1 MYLFLYLIL
10 NPVMYIVRVV
20 LFNSEVK
27 METIKK
33 KDKSVVQIYLTEK
46 QKQQLKQLAAKEGM
60 TMTGYVVDVIR
71 QNSK

>member
-1 MYLFLYLIL
+1 
-10 NPVMYIVRVV
+10 
-20 LFNSEVK
+20 

-33 KDKSVVQIYLTEK
+33 KDKSLVQIYLTAK
-46 QKQQLKQLAAKEGM
+46 QKEQLKKLAAKEGM

>member
-1 MYLFLYLIL
+1 
-10 NPVMYIVRVV
+10 
-20 LFNSEVK
+20 

-33 KDKSVVQIYLTEK
+33 KDKSVVQIYLTQK

-60 TMTGYVVDVIR
+60 TMTGYVVDIIR

>member
-1 MYLFLYLIL
+1 
-10 NPVMYIVRVV
+10 
-20 LFNSEVK
+20 